1 MENKKKLEELKK
13 EASENL
19 KKDDAVEK
27 EQVEDFW
34 ERFKKLDKIY
44 KDNFDKLIAAEL
56 LDIKML
62 LFQIEEKFKSK
73 DDESKDDESKD
84 EE

>member
-19 KKDDAVEK
+19 KKDDTVEK

-34 ERFKKLDKIY
+34 ERFKKLEKIY

-56 LDIKML
+56 LDVKML
-62 LFQIEEKFKSK
+62 LFKIEEKFKSK
-73 DDESKDDESKD
+73 DDK
-84 EE
+84 